1 MRRAA
6 RVDGSTAAAAAR
18 HDLRRT
24 GVLDVEANMTGDLVQ
39 KFLHSIEYE
48 KNFSEHTLK
57 SYRSDLEHFLRFL
70 FAPADGA
77 AADGVAQPG
86 EAEVRKA
93 ITAVDVLTLR
103 RYLAALR
110 EHQYSRAT
118 VARKLATLR
127 SFYKHLCRTGEL
139 TENPVA
145 VIRTPKQERR
155 LPKFLD
161 PTEIQRL
168 LDAPKGNDL
177 LTLRDRA
184 ILETI
189 YSTGMRVSE
198 LCRLDMDDVDFL
210 GEVLRLRGKG
220 RKERL
225 APIGSYAV
233 RAINAY
239 LDARRVHSHVA
250 AFEVKPLFL
259 NRHGRRLNQRSVRR
273 KLAKYLAEAGLDP
286 SVSPHT
292 LRHSFATHM
301 LNRGAD
307 LRAVQELLGHRS
319 LSTTQIYTHVTMR
332 RMKDVYDLAHPHAAG
347 AKAAV

>member
-1 MRRAA
+1 
-6 RVDGSTAAAAAR
+6 
-18 HDLRRT
+18 
-24 GVLDVEANMTGDLVQ
+24 MTGDLAQ
-39 KFLHSIEYE
+39 KFLHSLQFE

-57 SYRSDLEHFLRFL
+57 SYRGDLEHFVAFL
-70 FAPADGA
+70 LAPAGETA
-77 AADGVAQPG
+77 APAGKAPAPAESAASPEPSE
-86 EAEVRKA
+86 EAIR
-93 ITAVDVLTLR
+93 TAVLGVDVLSLR

-110 EHQYSRAT
+110 DSQYSRAT

-127 SFYKHLCRTGEL
+127 SFYKYLCRTGVL
-139 TENPVA
+139 ADNPVA

-161 PTEIQRL
+161 PSEIQRL
-168 LDAPKGNDL
+168 LDAPKGDDL
-177 LTLRDRA
+177 LTIRDRA

-198 LCRLDMDDVDFL
+198 LCRLDLDDVDFL
-210 GEVLRLRGKG
+210 GEVVRLRGKG

-233 RAINAY
+233 KAIKAY
-239 LDARRVHSHVA
+239 LEARKTHSHAA
-250 AFEVKPLFL
+250 AFDAKPLFL

-273 KLAKYLAEAGLDP
+273 KLSKYLAEAGLDP
-286 SVSPHT
+286 NVSPHT

-319 LSTTQIYTHVTMR
+319 LSTTQIYTHVTMS
-332 RMKDVYDLAHPHAAG
+332 RMKDVYDRAHPHATG
-347 AKAAV
+347 PTKAAV

>member
-1 MRRAA
+1 MSRGAGQR
-6 RVDGSTAAAAAR
+6 
-18 HDLRRT
+18 LR
-24 GVLDVEANMTGDLVQ
+24 LDVRMTGHGTMASELIR
-39 KFLHSIEYE
+39 KFLHSLQFE

-57 SYRSDLEHFLRFL
+57 SYGGDLVHFVNFLADPEGTGDVEELADDEISDALR
-70 FAPADGA
+70 
-77 AADGVAQPG
+77 
-86 EAEVRKA
+86 
-93 ITAVDVLTLR
+93 AVDVMAVR

-110 EHQYSRAT
+110 QAEYSRAT

-127 SFYKHLCRTGEL
+127 SFYKFLCRAGEL

-145 VIRTPKQERR
+145 SVRTPRQQKR

-161 PTEIQRL
+161 PHEVERL
-168 LDAPKGNDL
+168 LDAPKGDGL

-184 ILETI
+184 ILETL

-198 LCRLDMDDVDFL
+198 LCRLDLEDVDFL
-210 GEVLRLRGKG
+210 GEVVRVKGKG

-233 RAINAY
+233 EALRHY
-239 LDARRVHSHVA
+239 LDARA
-250 AFEVKPLFL
+250 AHPNAESFEAKPLL
-259 NRHGRRLNQRSVRR
+259 INRHGKRLNQRSVRR

-286 SVSPHT
+286 AISPHT

-307 LRAVQELLGHRS
+307 LRAVQELLGHQS
-319 LSTTQIYTHVTMR
+319 LSTTQIYTHVSMS
-332 RMKDVYDLAHPHAAG
+332 RMKEVYERAHPHAAPEPEKVG
-347 AKAAV
+347 V